1 MKKNNCKIISGTIGS
16 RLGDNELRSY
26 LSNKRETGNG
36 GNLLDP
42 SYHNFSIG
50 FSENIRVSLVSPAI
64 TIPKGMAKRC
74 IPPLGLSYIAAYLEK
89 KSIDVQMFDCVVE
102 GYNHEVYSEGDLM
115 TYGMPV
121 EKAAKTILKQNPDII
136 GMSVLFSTDLDN
148 LFKLSLAI
156 KSISPKVI
164 IVVGGLHPTIY
175 PMDIFNICKDNN
187 KSCIDFIIR
196 GEGEKRLYEL
206 ISDLKMKRVNTNMDG
221 LCGYIN
227 NNIFINNQFD
237 TIADLDSIPFPAY
250 HLLPMDKYFSIN
262 VPFSPVPKG
271 KRVIQILT
279 TRGCPIGCSFC
290 SSTNM
295 YKKYRMRSVNN
306 VIDEIL
312 FFKEKYAIDE
322 VQFADDNIFFNK
334 KRTINLFTEIIKAKV
349 LWCTPNGVMINTIN
363 EKLIG
368 LLKDSGLYQIT
379 LSIDSGSANT
389 LKNLQHKPVRLNTIP
404 GIVKRCNEL
413 GIFSHGTLVVGMP
426 NETMKD
432 IKEGFDFVKDLELT
446 SISVF
451 IAAAIP
457 GSELYHEALDN
468 NLITKES
475 ANRINTTTSNIH
487 LSDISKNILEDI
499 VMNFQRKFTDNV
511 KKKNPDMWKKKYASL
526 IEKSKSFDDDFGGR
540 LT

>member
-1 MKKNNCKIISGTIGS
+1 MKKNNFKIISGTIGS

-322 VQFADDNIFFNK
+322 VQFADDNIFFN
-334 KRTINLFTEIIKAKV
+334 
-349 LWCTPNGVMINTIN
+349 
-363 EKLIG
+363 
-368 LLKDSGLYQIT
+368 
-379 LSIDSGSANT
+379 
-389 LKNLQHKPVRLNTIP
+389 
-404 GIVKRCNEL
+404 
-413 GIFSHGTLVVGMP
+413 
-426 NETMKD
+426 
-432 IKEGFDFVKDLELT
+432 
-446 SISVF
+446 
-451 IAAAIP
+451 
-457 GSELYHEALDN
+457 
-468 NLITKES
+468 
-475 ANRINTTTSNIH
+475 
-487 LSDISKNILEDI
+487 
-499 VMNFQRKFTDNV
+499 
-511 KKKNPDMWKKKYASL
+511 
-526 IEKSKSFDDDFGGR
+526 
-540 LT
+540 

>member
-1 MKKNNCKIISGTIGS
+1 MKKNNFKIISGTIGS

-379 LSIDSGSANT
+379 LSIDSGSANP

>member
-1 MKKNNCKIISGTIGS
+1 MKKNFKIISGTIGS
-16 RLGDNELRSY
+16 RLGDNELRTY

-89 KSIDVQMFDCVVE
+89 KSIDVQMFDCAVE

-349 LWCTPNGVMINTIN
+349 FWCTPNGVMINTIN

-487 LSDISKNILEDI
+487 LSDISKNTLEDI